1 MAQGTVKWFNA
12 DKGYGFIAPDD
23 GTDDVFV
30 HHSAIQADGYR
41 SLQEN
46 QRVEY
51 TGLLGT
57 QGPAGRAGP
66 AALSRS
72 ASSSSLS
79 HRLRGVTAWSAWRT
93 GPGSAA
99 VAGRSP
105 RARRRRLPRR
115 EMTPRPYLSCVT

>member
-1 MAQGTVKWFNA
+1 MAKPYEQAIRTSPGHASACPEDRHIRRKRMAQGTVKWFNA

-51 TGLLGT
+51 TAG
-57 QGPAGRAGP
+57 QGPKGP
-66 AALSRS
+66 QAEQVQPL
-72 ASSSSLS
+72 
-79 HRLRGVTAWSAWRT
+79 
-93 GPGSAA
+93 
-99 VAGRSP
+99 
-105 RARRRRLPRR
+105 
-115 EMTPRPYLSCVT
+115 